1 MYYLLGENALLL
13 LVIRRATGAF
23 GKRPNVN
30 AVYVECVINKP
41 ARRLFFPFLL
51 CNYVHKFN
59 FAFHLKRDTTA
70 SFCTP
75 EGRRGKLLCCLLRG
89 HTCKRGVYMHSNM
102 EPPTRTILL
111 TNFTSIAPSLPLALC
126 PNICSARRTYE
137 RSQKNYF
144 HHSHANQINCD
155 GRATLNSSRP

>member
-41 ARRLFFPFLL
+41 ARCLFFPFLL

-59 FAFHLKRDTTA
+59 FAFHLKRDTMA

-89 HTCKRGVYMHSNM
+89 HTCKRGVYMHSNY
-102 EPPTRTILL
+102 EHGT
-111 TNFTSIAPSLPLALC
+111 TNTHHPANKLHQYRPFTSISTLPKHLLSS
-126 PNICSARRTYE
+126 PN
-137 RSQKNYF
+137 
-144 HHSHANQINCD
+144 
-155 GRATLNSSRP
+155 L